1 MTQQSLIILHKTT
14 QLIVIQHCAADFLT
28 EIYKVLWHN
37 WSTFAVA
44 FIPGEDAVLY
54 AVTHQRSVDAHV
66 AVTEERAA

>member
-1 MTQQSLIILHKTT
+1 MTQRSLIILRNAT
-14 QLIVIQHCAADFLT
+14 QLIVIQHSTADFLRK
-28 EIYKVLWHN
+28 IYKVFWHN

-44 FIPGEDAVLY
+44 FVPGEDTVLY